1 VSEPPEN
8 VPHVPLTDEDYFTLL
23 DGEANGKRMM
33 VDQNGKPSLAD
44 LL

>member
-1 VSEPPEN
+1 MSEPLEN

-23 DGEANGKRMM
+23 DGQTHGKRMM
-33 VDQNGKPSLAD
+33 VDQNGKLSLAD